1 MNPRKRRRLQLKRR
15 HHKACV
21 RGLDKFKAK
30 YGMSPG
36 TFLLMSASVILAR
49 ALDLGFSGLGR

>member
-15 HHKACV
+15 HRKAAV
-21 RGLDKFKAK
+21 RVHAKFKAK

-36 TFLLMSASVILAR
+36 TFLMVSAGIVLTR
-49 ALDLGFSGLGR
+49 AFGFLGGPR